1 MDAPNKIFWSKVI
14 RVGAIFSALL
24 ILVSAGNGVY
34 SFIVEITK
42 KNEHDLIDKTNFEI
56 KVDSILKYREAEK
69 IQMVEMK
76 NTLNILLTNQK
87 IYADQTKVLNRGLSD
102 HLQASKTTNEYI
114 KWLELQLELDKK

>member
-1 MDAPNKIFWSKVI
+1 MDAPNKIFWNKII
-14 RVGAIFSALL
+14 RAGAIFGALL
-24 ILVSAGNGVY
+24 VLVSAANGAY
-34 SFIVEITK
+34 SFIAEITK
-42 KNEHDLIDKTNFEI
+42 KNEHNLIDKTNFEI

-69 IQMVEMK
+69 LQMIEMK

-114 KWLELQLELDKK
+114 KWLELQLDKK